1 MAGLS
6 EGAGQGPHGDRGCS
20 PPSGVGASQAR
31 QQRSPSPPN
40 LVIEENARERP
51 VESLGHSLNPSV
63 PATSRV
69 NPL

>member
-31 QQRSPSPPN
+31 QQRSPSPPQPGHRGECKGEASGVSGPQ
-40 LVIEENARERP
+40 L
-51 VESLGHSLNPSV
+51 ES
-63 PATSRV
+63 
-69 NPL
+69 